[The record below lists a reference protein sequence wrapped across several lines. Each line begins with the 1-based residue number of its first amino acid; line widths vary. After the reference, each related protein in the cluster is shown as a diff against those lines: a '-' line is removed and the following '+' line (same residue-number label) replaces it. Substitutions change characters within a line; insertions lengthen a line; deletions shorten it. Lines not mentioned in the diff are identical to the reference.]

1 MTMTIQTVKTMN
13 KWEKQNYPQKWV
25 IIFFKDVGVLR
36 FFSNKWAENYR
47 ANGLDG
53 QGIWIFSNRK
63 QAGAK
68 FRPLMTTIFDL
79 MNTAVGWRGRQLCED
94 SMKLYF
100 FKHVF
105 SWLAP
110 EGSMCCISPLSHQ
123 NLPAKDRIKPRCVT
137 LVEKLRG
144 FRFCDALLPGC
155 YQFNCLCPHR
165 SAAVNYAG
173 VCFKTLYLES

>member
-1 MTMTIQTVKTMN
+1 MWGYWDFSATNERK
-13 KWEKQNYPQKWV
+13 
-25 IIFFKDVGVLR
+25 IIEPMAWMAKVFG
-36 FFSNKWAENYR
+36 FSATEN
-47 ANGLDG
+47 
-53 QGIWIFSNRK
+53 
-63 QAGAK
+63 
-68 FRPLMTTIFDL
+68 RPVPSFGPLWLQFLTSWT
-79 MNTAVGWRGRQLCED
+79 TAVGWRGRQLCED

>member
-1 MTMTIQTVKTMN
+1 MWGYWDFSATNERK
-13 KWEKQNYPQKWV
+13 
-25 IIFFKDVGVLR
+25 IIEPMGC
-36 FFSNKWAENYR
+36 
-47 ANGLDG
+47 LDG
-53 QGIWIFSNRK
+53 QGIWRK
-63 QAGAK
+63 YWILDFQQQKTGWCQVSAPYDYNFWRHEPLQLDGGVDSCARPRWSSISSSTSLAGWHQKGQCAA
-68 FRPLMTTIFDL
+68 F
-79 MNTAVGWRGRQLCED
+79 
-94 SMKLYF
+94 
-100 FKHVF
+100 
-105 SWLAP
+105 
-110 EGSMCCISPLSHQ
+110 SPLSHQ